1 MFKIRKVKPLFTGV
15 ITTAKKYV
23 DDVKSGSGLIDVT
36 RMSGSLN
43 PYQTVIS
50 VGDMCKDIKDGDVV
64 KINFKRYAK
73 AKHTPGAI
81 DEAQNKQFDNMT
93 ITYEIPIINI
103 DGTDCLFLQN
113 NDIEYIVTEY
123 DVDEGGLFQ

>member
-50 VGDMCKDIKDGDVV
+50 VV